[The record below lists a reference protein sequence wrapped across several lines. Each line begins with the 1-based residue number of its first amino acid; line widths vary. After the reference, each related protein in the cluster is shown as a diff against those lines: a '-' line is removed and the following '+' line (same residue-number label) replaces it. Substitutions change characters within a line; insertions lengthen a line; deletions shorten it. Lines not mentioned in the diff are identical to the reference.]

1 MKPKTVTILIVIL
14 CICMVLAALA
24 LIVWNMPK
32 KQPGDVETL
41 QTNSVFSPEP
51 SAVEPDREQAYEG
64 ELPAAAQ
71 AAPEAPQEKEPAAS
85 SAVQSTQLA
94 EQILASMTPEEKLW
108 QLFFVAP
115 EALTGEEAVLESSD
129 ALTQALAE
137 KPVGGVILF
146 ARNIETREQTVS
158 LLADIRS
165 SSRLTPFLGVDE
177 EGGTVSRVGKNSAMD
192 VKHLQDMSLYG
203 ASGDVSAL
211 YGDLYELAQSLGA
224 LGFNVDFAPVADVTT
239 GSDENPMKL
248 RSFSSDP
255 ERCASMVAVSV
266 GALQDG
272 GVAACLKHFPGYGTA
287 TADDHNGAVSLD
299 RTLEQLEQTEFVPFS
314 AGIDK
319 GAYFVM
325 VSHLSVPAVTGD
337 DTPAD
342 LSEKLVT
349 ELLRNTLHFQNVVIT
364 DAQNMGSIA
373 QNYTAAEAAVAA
385 LRAGVDMILMPQDLQ
400 AAYDGVRKAISDG
413 VLTENR
419 IDRSVLRILNVKIQ
433 LGLLTDVPQ
442 SAA

>member
-1 MKPKTVTILIVIL
+1 MKPKTIAILVIIL
-14 CICMVLAALA
+14 CVCMVLAALA
-24 LIVWNMPK
+24 LILWNMPK

-41 QTNSVFSPEP
+41 QTSSVFSSEP
-51 SAVEPDREQAYEG
+51 SAVEPDREQAYDG
-64 ELPAAAQ
+64 ELPAAAL
-71 AAPEAPQEKEPAAS
+71 APEAPRAQETPSTAA
-85 SAVQSTQLA
+85 QPTQLA
-94 EQILASMTPEEKLW
+94 EQILSSMTLDEKLW

-115 EALTGEEAVLESSD
+115 EALTGEEAVTESSD
-129 ALTQALAE
+129 ALQQALAE

-146 ARNIETREQTVS
+146 ARNLISREQTVS
-158 LLADIRS
+158 LLADVKS
-165 SSRLTPFLGVDE
+165 ASRLAPFLGVDE
-177 EGGTVSRVGKNSAMD
+177 EGGTVSRVGANSAMG
-192 VKHLQDMSLYG
+192 VTQLQDMSAYG
-203 ASGDVSAL
+203 ASGDAAAL
-211 YGDLYELAQSLGA
+211 YGDLYNLAQSLNT

-239 GSDENPMKL
+239 GSDKNPMKL

-255 ERCASMVAVSV
+255 ERCASMVSVSV

-287 TADDHNGAVSLD
+287 TADDHNGSVSLD

-349 ELLRNTLHFQNVVIT
+349 ELLRNTLHFQNIVIT

-373 QNYTAAEAAVAA
+373 QNYTSAEAAVAA
-385 LRAGVDMILMPQDLQ
+385 LRAGVDMVLMPQDLQ
-400 AAYDGVRKAISDG
+400 EAYDGVTKAIADG
-413 VLTENR
+413 VLTEDR

-433 LGLLTDVPQ
+433 LGLLSEAPQ
-442 SAA
+442 PAE

>member
-1 MKPKTVTILIVIL
+1 MKPKTIAILVIIL
-14 CICMVLAALA
+14 CVCMVLAALA
-24 LIVWNMPK
+24 LILWNMPK

-41 QTNSVFSPEP
+41 QTSSVFSSEP

-64 ELPAAAQ
+64 ELPAAAL
-71 AAPEAPQEKEPAAS
+71 APEAPRTQETPSAA
-85 SAVQSTQLA
+85 AQSTQLA
-94 EQILASMTPEEKLW
+94 EQILSSMTLDEKLW

-115 EALTGEEAVLESSD
+115 EALTGEEAVTESSD
-129 ALTQALAE
+129 ALQQALAE

-146 ARNIETREQTVS
+146 ARNLISREQTVS
-158 LLADIRS
+158 LLADVKS
-165 SSRLTPFLGVDE
+165 ASRLAPFLGVDE
-177 EGGTVSRVGKNSAMD
+177 EGGTVSRVGANSAMG
-192 VKHLQDMSLYG
+192 VTQLQDMSAYG
-203 ASGDVSAL
+203 ASGDASAL
-211 YGDLYELAQSLGA
+211 YGDLYNLAQSLNT

-239 GSDENPMKL
+239 GSDKNPMKL

-255 ERCASMVAVSV
+255 ERCASMVSVSV

-287 TADDHNGAVSLD
+287 TADDHNGSVSLD
-299 RTLEQLEQTEFVPFS
+299 RTLEQLEQTEFVPFA

-349 ELLRNTLHFQNVVIT
+349 ELLRNTLHFQNIVIT

-373 QNYTAAEAAVAA
+373 QNYTSAEAAVAA
-385 LRAGVDMILMPQDLQ
+385 LRAGVDMVLMPQDLQ
-400 AAYDGVRKAISDG
+400 EAYDGVTKAIADG
-413 VLTENR
+413 VLTEDR

-433 LGLLTDVPQ
+433 LGLLSEAPQ
-442 SAA
+442 PAE

>member
-1 MKPKTVTILIVIL
+1 MKSKTVAILVVIL
-14 CICMVLAALA
+14 CVCMVLAALA
-24 LIVWNMPK
+24 LILWNMPK

-41 QTNSVFSPEP
+41 QTSSVFSSEP

-64 ELPAAAQ
+64 ELPAAAL
-71 AAPEAPQEKEPAAS
+71 APEAPQAQETPSAA
-85 SAVQSTQLA
+85 AQSTQLA
-94 EQILASMTPEEKLW
+94 EQILSSMTLEEKLW

-115 EALTGEEAVLESSD
+115 EALTGEEAVTESSD

-146 ARNIETREQTVS
+146 ARNLISREQTMA
-158 LLADIRS
+158 LLADVQS
-165 SSRLTPFLGVDE
+165 ASRLAPFLGVDE
-177 EGGTVSRVGKNSAMD
+177 EGGTVSRVGANSAMG
-192 VKHLQDMSLYG
+192 VTRLQDMSVYG
-203 ASGDVSAL
+203 ASGDASAL
-211 YGDLYELAQSLGA
+211 YGDLYNLAQSLNT

-255 ERCASMVAVSV
+255 ERCASMVSVSV

-287 TADDHNGAVSLD
+287 TADDHNGSVSLD

-314 AGIDK
+314 AGIGK

-364 DAQNMGSIA
+364 DAHNMGSIA
-373 QNYTAAEAAVAA
+373 QNYTPAEAAVAA

-400 AAYDGVRKAISDG
+400 GAYDGVTKAIADG
-413 VLTENR
+413 VLTEDR

-433 LGLLTDVPQ
+433 LGLLSEAPQ
-442 SAA
+442 PAE

>member
-1 MKPKTVTILIVIL
+1 MKSKTVAILVVIL
-14 CICMVLAALA
+14 CVCMVLAALA
-24 LIVWNMPK
+24 LILWNMPK

-41 QTNSVFSPEP
+41 QTSSVFSSEP

-64 ELPAAAQ
+64 ELPAAAL
-71 AAPEAPQEKEPAAS
+71 APEAPQTQETPSAA
-85 SAVQSTQLA
+85 AQSTQLA
-94 EQILASMTPEEKLW
+94 EQILSSMTLEEKLW

-115 EALTGEEAVLESSD
+115 EALTGEEAVTESSD

-146 ARNIETREQTVS
+146 ARNLISREQTMA
-158 LLADIRS
+158 LLADVQS
-165 SSRLTPFLGVDE
+165 ASRLAPFLGVDE
-177 EGGTVSRVGKNSAMD
+177 EGGTVSRVGANSAMG
-192 VKHLQDMSLYG
+192 VTQLQDMSIYG
-203 ASGDVSAL
+203 ASGDASAL
-211 YGDLYELAQSLGA
+211 YGDLYDLAQSLNE

-255 ERCASMVAVSV
+255 ERCASMVSVSV

-287 TADDHNGAVSLD
+287 TADDHNGSVSLD

-314 AGIDK
+314 AGIGK

-373 QNYTAAEAAVAA
+373 QNYTSAEAAVAA
-385 LRAGVDMILMPQDLQ
+385 LRAGVDMVLMPQDLQ
-400 AAYDGVRKAISDG
+400 EAYDGVTKAIADG
-413 VLTENR
+413 VLTEDR

-433 LGLLTDVPQ
+433 LGLLSEVPQ
-442 SAA
+442 PAE

>member
-1 MKPKTVTILIVIL
+1 MKPKTIAILVIIL
-14 CICMVLAALA
+14 CVCMVLAALA
-24 LIVWNMPK
+24 LILWNMPK

-41 QTNSVFSPEP
+41 QTSSVFSSEP

-64 ELPAAAQ
+64 ELPAAAL
-71 AAPEAPQEKEPAAS
+71 APEAPRAQETPSAA
-85 SAVQSTQLA
+85 AQSTQLA
-94 EQILASMTPEEKLW
+94 EQILDTMTLEEKLW

-115 EALTGEEAVLESSD
+115 EALTGEEAVTESSD
-129 ALTQALAE
+129 ALQQALAE

-146 ARNIETREQTVS
+146 ARNLISREQTVS
-158 LLADIRS
+158 LLADVKS
-165 SSRLTPFLGVDE
+165 ASRLAPFLGVDE
-177 EGGTVSRVGKNSAMD
+177 EGGTVSRVGANSAMG
-192 VKHLQDMSLYG
+192 VTQLQDMSAYG
-203 ASGDVSAL
+203 ASGDASAL
-211 YGDLYELAQSLGA
+211 YGDLYNLAQSLNT

-255 ERCASMVAVSV
+255 ERCASMVSVSV

-287 TADDHNGAVSLD
+287 TADDHNGSVSLD

-349 ELLRNTLHFQNVVIT
+349 ELLRNTLHFQNIVIT

-373 QNYTAAEAAVAA
+373 QNYTSAEAAVAA
-385 LRAGVDMILMPQDLQ
+385 LRAGVDMVLMPQDLQ
-400 AAYDGVRKAISDG
+400 EAYDGVVKAIADG
-413 VLTENR
+413 VLTEDR

-433 LGLLTDVPQ
+433 LGLLSEVPQ
-442 SAA
+442 PAE

>member
-1 MKPKTVTILIVIL
+1 MKPKTIAILVIIL
-14 CICMVLAALA
+14 CVCMVLAALA
-24 LIVWNMPK
+24 LILWNMPK

-41 QTNSVFSPEP
+41 QTSSVFSSEP

-64 ELPAAAQ
+64 ELPAAAL
-71 AAPEAPQEKEPAAS
+71 APEAPRAQETPSAA
-85 SAVQSTQLA
+85 AQSTQLA
-94 EQILASMTPEEKLW
+94 EQILDTMTLEEKLW

-115 EALTGEEAVLESSD
+115 EALTGEETVTESSE
-129 ALTQALAE
+129 ALQQALAE

-146 ARNIETREQTVS
+146 ARNLISREQTVS
-158 LLADIRS
+158 LLADVKS
-165 SSRLTPFLGVDE
+165 ASRLAPFLGVDE
-177 EGGTVSRVGKNSAMD
+177 EGGTVSRVGANSAMG
-192 VKHLQDMSLYG
+192 VTQLQDMSAYG
-203 ASGDVSAL
+203 ASGDASAL
-211 YGDLYELAQSLGA
+211 YGDLYNLAQSLNT

-255 ERCASMVAVSV
+255 ERCASMVSVSV
-266 GALQDG
+266 GALQDS

-287 TADDHNGAVSLD
+287 TADDHNGSVSLD

-349 ELLRNTLHFQNVVIT
+349 ELLRNTLHFQNIVIT

-373 QNYTAAEAAVAA
+373 QNYTSAEAAVAA
-385 LRAGVDMILMPQDLQ
+385 LRAGVDMVLMPQDLQ
-400 AAYDGVRKAISDG
+400 EAYDGVTKAIADG
-413 VLTENR
+413 VLTEDR

-433 LGLLTDVPQ
+433 LGLLSEAPQ
-442 SAA
+442 PAE

>member
-1 MKPKTVTILIVIL
+1 MKPKTIAILVIIL
-14 CICMVLAALA
+14 CVCMVLAALA
-24 LIVWNMPK
+24 LILWNMPK

-41 QTNSVFSPEP
+41 QTSSVFSSEP

-64 ELPAAAQ
+64 ELPAAAL
-71 AAPEAPQEKEPAAS
+71 APEAPRAQETPSAA
-85 SAVQSTQLA
+85 AQSTQLA
-94 EQILASMTPEEKLW
+94 EQILSSMTLDEKLW

-115 EALTGEEAVLESSD
+115 EALTGEEAVTESSD
-129 ALTQALAE
+129 ALQQALAE

-146 ARNIETREQTVS
+146 ARNLISREQTVS
-158 LLADIRS
+158 LLADVKS
-165 SSRLTPFLGVDE
+165 ASRLAPFLGVDE
-177 EGGTVSRVGKNSAMD
+177 EGGTVSRVGANSAMG
-192 VKHLQDMSLYG
+192 VTQLQDMSAYG
-203 ASGDVSAL
+203 ASGDAAAL
-211 YGDLYELAQSLGA
+211 YGDLYNLAQSLNT

-239 GSDENPMKL
+239 GSDKNPMKL

-255 ERCASMVAVSV
+255 ERCASMVSVSV

-287 TADDHNGAVSLD
+287 TADDHNGSVSLD

-314 AGIDK
+314 AGIGK

-349 ELLRNTLHFQNVVIT
+349 ELLRNTLHFQNIVIT

-373 QNYTAAEAAVAA
+373 QNYTSAEAAVAA
-385 LRAGVDMILMPQDLQ
+385 LRAGVDMVLMPQDLQ
-400 AAYDGVRKAISDG
+400 EAYDGVTKAIADG
-413 VLTENR
+413 VLTEDR

-433 LGLLTDVPQ
+433 LGLLSEAPQ
-442 SAA
+442 PAE

>member
-1 MKPKTVTILIVIL
+1 MKPKTIAILVIIL
-14 CICMVLAALA
+14 CVCMVLAALA
-24 LIVWNMPK
+24 LILWNMPK

-41 QTNSVFSPEP
+41 QTSSVFSSEP

-64 ELPAAAQ
+64 ELPAAAL
-71 AAPEAPQEKEPAAS
+71 APEAPRAQETPSAA
-85 SAVQSTQLA
+85 AQSTQLA
-94 EQILASMTPEEKLW
+94 EQILDTMTLEEKLW

-115 EALTGEEAVLESSD
+115 EALTGEDAVAESSD
-129 ALTQALAE
+129 ALQQALAE

-146 ARNIETREQTVS
+146 ARNLISREQTVS
-158 LLADIRS
+158 LLADVKS
-165 SSRLTPFLGVDE
+165 ASRLAPFLGVDE
-177 EGGTVSRVGKNSAMD
+177 EGGTVSRVGANSAMG
-192 VKHLQDMSLYG
+192 VTQLQDMSAYG
-203 ASGDVSAL
+203 ASGDAAAL
-211 YGDLYELAQSLGA
+211 YGDLYNLAQSLNT

-239 GSDENPMKL
+239 GSDKNPMKL

-255 ERCASMVAVSV
+255 ERCASMVSVSV

-287 TADDHNGAVSLD
+287 TADDHNGSVSLD

-349 ELLRNTLHFQNVVIT
+349 ELLRNTLHFQNIVIT

-373 QNYTAAEAAVAA
+373 QNYTSAEAAVAA
-385 LRAGVDMILMPQDLQ
+385 LRAGVDMVLMPQDLQ
-400 AAYDGVRKAISDG
+400 EAYDGVAKAIADG
-413 VLTENR
+413 VLTEDR

-433 LGLLTDVPQ
+433 LGLLSEAPQ
-442 SAA
+442 PAE

>member
-1 MKPKTVTILIVIL
+1 MKSKTVAILVVIL
-14 CICMVLAALA
+14 CVCMVLAALA

-41 QTNSVFSPEP
+41 QTSSVFSSEP

-64 ELPAAAQ
+64 ELPAAAL
-71 AAPEAPQEKEPAAS
+71 APEAPQTQETPSAA
-85 SAVQSTQLA
+85 AQSTQLA
-94 EQILASMTPEEKLW
+94 EQILSSMTLEEKLW

-115 EALTGEEAVLESSD
+115 EALTGEEAVTESSD

-146 ARNIETREQTVS
+146 ARNLISREQTMA
-158 LLADIRS
+158 LLADVQS
-165 SSRLTPFLGVDE
+165 ASRLAPFLGVDE
-177 EGGTVSRVGKNSAMD
+177 EGGTVSRVGANSAMG
-192 VKHLQDMSLYG
+192 VTQLRDMSVYG
-203 ASGDVSAL
+203 ASGDASAL
-211 YGDLYELAQSLGA
+211 YGDLYDLAQSLNE

-255 ERCASMVAVSV
+255 ERCASMVSVSV

-287 TADDHNGAVSLD
+287 TADDHNGSVSLD

-314 AGIDK
+314 AGIGK

-364 DAQNMGSIA
+364 DAHNMGSIT
-373 QNYTAAEAAVAA
+373 QNYTPAEAAVAA
-385 LRAGVDMILMPQDLQ
+385 LRAGVDMVLMPQDLQ
-400 AAYDGVRKAISDG
+400 GAYDGVTKAIADG
-413 VLTENR
+413 VLTEDR

-433 LGLLTDVPQ
+433 LGLLSEVPQ
-442 SAA
+442 PAE

>member
-1 MKPKTVTILIVIL
+1 MKPKTIAILVIIL
-14 CICMVLAALA
+14 CVCMVLAALA
-24 LIVWNMPK
+24 LILWNMPK

-41 QTNSVFSPEP
+41 QTSSVFSSEP

-64 ELPAAAQ
+64 ELPAAAL
-71 AAPEAPQEKEPAAS
+71 APEAPRAQKTPSAA
-85 SAVQSTQLA
+85 AQSTQLA
-94 EQILASMTPEEKLW
+94 EQILSSMTLDEKLW

-115 EALTGEEAVLESSD
+115 EALTGEEAVTESSD
-129 ALTQALAE
+129 ALQQALAE

-146 ARNIETREQTVS
+146 ARNLISREQTVS
-158 LLADIRS
+158 LLADVKS
-165 SSRLTPFLGVDE
+165 ASRLAPFLGVDE
-177 EGGTVSRVGKNSAMD
+177 EGGTVSRVGANSAMG
-192 VKHLQDMSLYG
+192 VTQLQDMSAYG
-203 ASGDVSAL
+203 ASGDAAAL
-211 YGDLYELAQSLGA
+211 YGDLYNLAQSLNM

-239 GSDENPMKL
+239 GSDKNPMKL

-255 ERCASMVAVSV
+255 ERCASMVSVSV

-272 GVAACLKHFPGYGTA
+272 GIAACLKHFPGYGTA
-287 TADDHNGAVSLD
+287 TADDHNGSVSLD

-349 ELLRNTLHFQNVVIT
+349 ELLRNTLHFQNIVIT

-373 QNYTAAEAAVAA
+373 QNYTSAEAAVAA
-385 LRAGVDMILMPQDLQ
+385 LRAGVDMVLMPQDLQ
-400 AAYDGVRKAISDG
+400 EAYDGVTKAIADG
-413 VLTENR
+413 VLTEDR

-433 LGLLTDVPQ
+433 LGLLSEAPQ
-442 SAA
+442 PAE

>member
-1 MKPKTVTILIVIL
+1 MKSKTVAILVVIL
-14 CICMVLAALA
+14 CVCMVLAALA
-24 LIVWNMPK
+24 LILWNMPK

-41 QTNSVFSPEP
+41 QTSSVFSSEP

-64 ELPAAAQ
+64 ELPAAAL
-71 AAPEAPQEKEPAAS
+71 APEAPQTQETPSAA
-85 SAVQSTQLA
+85 AQSTQLA
-94 EQILASMTPEEKLW
+94 EQILNSMTLEEKLW

-115 EALTGEEAVLESSD
+115 EALTGEEAVTESSE
-129 ALTQALAE
+129 ALQQALAE

-146 ARNIETREQTVS
+146 ARNLISREQTMA
-158 LLADIRS
+158 LLADVQS
-165 SSRLTPFLGVDE
+165 ASRLAPFLGVDE
-177 EGGTVSRVGKNSAMD
+177 EGGTVSRVGANSAMG
-192 VKHLQDMSLYG
+192 VTQLQDMSIYG
-203 ASGDVSAL
+203 ASGDASAL
-211 YGDLYELAQSLGA
+211 YGDLYDLAQSLNE

-255 ERCASMVAVSV
+255 ERCASMVSVSV

-287 TADDHNGAVSLD
+287 TADDHNGSVSLD

-314 AGIDK
+314 AGIGK

-364 DAQNMGSIA
+364 DAHNMGSIA
-373 QNYTAAEAAVAA
+373 QNYTPAEAAVAA
-385 LRAGVDMILMPQDLQ
+385 LRAGVDMVLMPQNLQ
-400 AAYDGVRKAISDG
+400 GAYDGVTKAIADG
-413 VLTENR
+413 VLTEDR

-433 LGLLTDVPQ
+433 LGLLSEAPQ
-442 SAA
+442 PAE

>member
-1 MKPKTVTILIVIL
+1 MKSKTVAILVVIL
-14 CICMVLAALA
+14 CVCMVLAALA
-24 LIVWNMPK
+24 LILWNMPK

-41 QTNSVFSPEP
+41 QTSSVFSSEP

-64 ELPAAAQ
+64 ELPAAAL
-71 AAPEAPQEKEPAAS
+71 APEAPQTQETPSAA
-85 SAVQSTQLA
+85 AQSTQLA
-94 EQILASMTPEEKLW
+94 EQILSSMTLEEKLW

-115 EALTGEEAVLESSD
+115 EALTGEEAVTESSD

-146 ARNIETREQTVS
+146 ARNLISREQTVS
-158 LLADIRS
+158 LLADVKS
-165 SSRLTPFLGVDE
+165 ASRLAPFLGVDE
-177 EGGTVSRVGKNSAMD
+177 EGGTVSRVGANSAMG
-192 VKHLQDMSLYG
+192 VTQLRDMSVYG
-203 ASGDVSAL
+203 ASGDASAL
-211 YGDLYELAQSLGA
+211 YGDLYNLAQSLNE

-255 ERCASMVAVSV
+255 ERCASMVSVSV

-287 TADDHNGAVSLD
+287 TADDHNGSVSLD

-314 AGIDK
+314 AGIGK

-364 DAQNMGSIA
+364 DAHNMGSIA
-373 QNYTAAEAAVAA
+373 QNYTSAEAAVAA
-385 LRAGVDMILMPQDLQ
+385 LRAGVDMVLMPQDLQ
-400 AAYDGVRKAISDG
+400 GAYDGVTKAIADG
-413 VLTENR
+413 VLTEDR

-433 LGLLTDVPQ
+433 LGLLSEVPQ
-442 SAA
+442 LAE

>member
-1 MKPKTVTILIVIL
+1 MKSKTVAILVVIL
-14 CICMVLAALA
+14 CVCMVLAALA
-24 LIVWNMPK
+24 LILWNMPK

-41 QTNSVFSPEP
+41 QTSSVFSSEP

-64 ELPAAAQ
+64 ELPAAAL
-71 AAPEAPQEKEPAAS
+71 APEAPQTQETPSAA
-85 SAVQSTQLA
+85 AQSTQLA
-94 EQILASMTPEEKLW
+94 EQILNSMTLEEKLW

-115 EALTGEEAVLESSD
+115 EALTGEEAVTESSE
-129 ALTQALAE
+129 ALQQALAE

-146 ARNIETREQTVS
+146 ARNLISREQTVS
-158 LLADIRS
+158 LLADVKS
-165 SSRLTPFLGVDE
+165 ASRLAPFLGVDE
-177 EGGTVSRVGKNSAMD
+177 EGGTVSRVGANSAMG
-192 VKHLQDMSLYG
+192 VTQLRDMSVYG
-203 ASGDVSAL
+203 ASGDASAL
-211 YGDLYELAQSLGA
+211 YGDLYDLAQSLNE

-255 ERCASMVAVSV
+255 ERCASMVSVSV

-287 TADDHNGAVSLD
+287 TADDHNGSVSLD

-314 AGIDK
+314 AGIGK

-349 ELLRNTLHFQNVVIT
+349 ELLRNTLHFQNIVIT

-373 QNYTAAEAAVAA
+373 QNYTSAEAAVAA
-385 LRAGVDMILMPQDLQ
+385 LRAGVDMVLMPQDLQ
-400 AAYDGVRKAISDG
+400 EAYDGVTKAIADG
-413 VLTENR
+413 VLTEDR

-433 LGLLTDVPQ
+433 LGLLSEVPQ
-442 SAA
+442 PAE

>member
-1 MKPKTVTILIVIL
+1 MKPKTIAILVIIL
-14 CICMVLAALA
+14 CVCMVLAALA
-24 LIVWNMPK
+24 LILWNMPK

-41 QTNSVFSPEP
+41 QTSSVFSSEP

-64 ELPAAAQ
+64 ELPAAAL
-71 AAPEAPQEKEPAAS
+71 APEAPRTQETPSAA
-85 SAVQSTQLA
+85 AQSTQLA
-94 EQILASMTPEEKLW
+94 EQILSSMTLDEKLW

-115 EALTGEEAVLESSD
+115 EALTGEEAVTESSD
-129 ALTQALAE
+129 ALQQALAE

-146 ARNIETREQTVS
+146 ARNLISREQTVS
-158 LLADIRS
+158 LLADVKS
-165 SSRLTPFLGVDE
+165 ASRLAPFLGVDE
-177 EGGTVSRVGKNSAMD
+177 EGGTVSRVGANSAMG
-192 VKHLQDMSLYG
+192 VTQLQDMSAYG
-203 ASGDVSAL
+203 ASGDAAAL
-211 YGDLYELAQSLGA
+211 YGDLYNLAQSLNM

-239 GSDENPMKL
+239 GSDKNPMKL

-255 ERCASMVAVSV
+255 ERCASMVSVSV

-272 GVAACLKHFPGYGTA
+272 GIAACLKHFPGYGTA
-287 TADDHNGAVSLD
+287 TADDHNGSVSLD

-349 ELLRNTLHFQNVVIT
+349 ELLRNTLHFQNIVIT

-373 QNYTAAEAAVAA
+373 QNYTSAEAAVAA
-385 LRAGVDMILMPQDLQ
+385 LRAGVDMVLMPQDLQ
-400 AAYDGVRKAISDG
+400 EAYDGVTKAIADG
-413 VLTENR
+413 VLTEDR

-433 LGLLTDVPQ
+433 LGLLSEAPQ
-442 SAA
+442 PAE

>member
-1 MKPKTVTILIVIL
+1 MKSKTVAILVVIL
-14 CICMVLAALA
+14 CVCMVLAALA

-41 QTNSVFSPEP
+41 QTSSVFSSEP

-64 ELPAAAQ
+64 ELPAAAL
-71 AAPEAPQEKEPAAS
+71 APEAPQEQETPS
-85 SAVQSTQLA
+85 NAVQSTQLA
-94 EQILASMTPEEKLW
+94 EQILSSMTLEEKLW

-115 EALTGEEAVLESSD
+115 EALTGEEAVTESSE
-129 ALTQALAE
+129 ALQQALAE

-146 ARNIETREQTVS
+146 ARNLISREQTMA
-158 LLADIRS
+158 LLADVQS
-165 SSRLTPFLGVDE
+165 ASRLAPFLGVDE
-177 EGGTVSRVGKNSAMD
+177 EGGTVSRVGANSAMG
-192 VKHLQDMSLYG
+192 VTQLRDMSVYG
-203 ASGDVSAL
+203 ASGDASAL
-211 YGDLYELAQSLGA
+211 YGDLYDLAQSLNT

-255 ERCASMVAVSV
+255 ERCASMVSVSV

-287 TADDHNGAVSLD
+287 TADDHNGSVSLD

-314 AGIDK
+314 AGIGK

-364 DAQNMGSIA
+364 DAHNMGSIA
-373 QNYTAAEAAVAA
+373 QNYTPAEAAVAA

-400 AAYDGVRKAISDG
+400 GAYDGVTKAIADG
-413 VLTENR
+413 VLTEDR

-433 LGLLTDVPQ
+433 LGLLSEAPQ
-442 SAA
+442 PAE

>member
-1 MKPKTVTILIVIL
+1 MKPKTIAILVIIL
-14 CICMVLAALA
+14 CVCMVLAALA

-41 QTNSVFSPEP
+41 QTSSVFSSEP

-64 ELPAAAQ
+64 ELPAAAL
-71 AAPEAPQEKEPAAS
+71 APEAPRAQETPSAA
-85 SAVQSTQLA
+85 AQSMQLA
-94 EQILASMTPEEKLW
+94 EQILSSMTLDEKLW

-115 EALTGEEAVLESSD
+115 EALTGEEAVTESSD
-129 ALTQALAE
+129 ALQQALAE

-146 ARNIETREQTVS
+146 ARNLISREQTVS
-158 LLADIRS
+158 LLADVKS
-165 SSRLTPFLGVDE
+165 ASRLAPFLGVDE
-177 EGGTVSRVGKNSAMD
+177 EGGTVSRVGANSAMG
-192 VKHLQDMSLYG
+192 VTQLQDMSVYG
-203 ASGDVSAL
+203 ASGDASAL
-211 YGDLYELAQSLGA
+211 YGDLYNLAQSLNT

-239 GSDENPMKL
+239 GSDKNPMKL

-255 ERCASMVAVSV
+255 ERCASMVSVSV

-287 TADDHNGAVSLD
+287 TADDHNGSVSLD

-349 ELLRNTLHFQNVVIT
+349 ELLRNTLHFQNIVIT

-373 QNYTAAEAAVAA
+373 QNYTSAEAAVAA
-385 LRAGVDMILMPQDLQ
+385 LRAGVDMVLMPQDLQ
-400 AAYDGVRKAISDG
+400 EAYDGVTKAIADG
-413 VLTENR
+413 VLTEDR

-433 LGLLTDVPQ
+433 LGLLSEVPQ
-442 SAA
+442 PAE

>member
-1 MKPKTVTILIVIL
+1 MKPKTIAILVIIL
-14 CICMVLAALA
+14 CVCMVLAALA
-24 LIVWNMPK
+24 LILWNMPK

-41 QTNSVFSPEP
+41 QTSSVFSSEP

-64 ELPAAAQ
+64 ELPAAAL
-71 AAPEAPQEKEPAAS
+71 APEAPRAQETPSAA
-85 SAVQSTQLA
+85 AQSTQLA
-94 EQILASMTPEEKLW
+94 EQILDTMTLEEKLW

-115 EALTGEEAVLESSD
+115 EALTGEEAVTESSE
-129 ALTQALAE
+129 ALQQALAE

-146 ARNIETREQTVS
+146 ARNLISREQTVS
-158 LLADIRS
+158 LLADVKS
-165 SSRLTPFLGVDE
+165 ASRLAPFLGVDE
-177 EGGTVSRVGKNSAMD
+177 EGGTVSRVGANSAMG
-192 VKHLQDMSLYG
+192 VTQLQDMSVYG
-203 ASGDVSAL
+203 ANGDASTL
-211 YGDLYELAQSLGA
+211 YGDLYNLAQSLNT

-239 GSDENPMKL
+239 GSDKNPMKL

-255 ERCASMVAVSV
+255 ERCASMVSVSV

-349 ELLRNTLHFQNVVIT
+349 ELLRNTLHFQNIVIT

-373 QNYTAAEAAVAA
+373 QNYTSAEAAVAA
-385 LRAGVDMILMPQDLQ
+385 LRAGVDMVLMPQDLQ
-400 AAYDGVRKAISDG
+400 EAYDGVTKAIADG
-413 VLTENR
+413 VLTEDR

-433 LGLLTDVPQ
+433 LGLLSEVPQ
-442 SAA
+442 PAE

>member
-1 MKPKTVTILIVIL
+1 MKPKTIAILVIIL
-14 CICMVLAALA
+14 CVCMVLAALA
-24 LIVWNMPK
+24 LILWNMPK

-41 QTNSVFSPEP
+41 QTSSVFSSEP

-64 ELPAAAQ
+64 ELPAAAL
-71 AAPEAPQEKEPAAS
+71 APEAPRAQETPSAA
-85 SAVQSTQLA
+85 AQSTQLA
-94 EQILASMTPEEKLW
+94 EQILDTMTLDEKLW

-115 EALTGEEAVLESSD
+115 EALTGEEAVTESSD
-129 ALTQALAE
+129 ALQQALAE

-146 ARNIETREQTVS
+146 ARNLISREQTVS
-158 LLADIRS
+158 LLADVKS
-165 SSRLTPFLGVDE
+165 ASRLAPFLGVDE
-177 EGGTVSRVGKNSAMD
+177 EGGTVSRVGANSAMG
-192 VKHLQDMSLYG
+192 VTQLQDMSAYG
-203 ASGDVSAL
+203 ASGDASAL
-211 YGDLYELAQSLGA
+211 YGDLYNLAQSLNT

-239 GSDENPMKL
+239 GSDKNPMKL

-255 ERCASMVAVSV
+255 ERCASMVSVSV

-287 TADDHNGAVSLD
+287 TADDHNGSVSLD
-299 RTLEQLEQTEFVPFS
+299 RTLEQLQQTEFVPFS

-349 ELLRNTLHFQNVVIT
+349 ELLRNTLHFQNIVIT

-373 QNYTAAEAAVAA
+373 QNYTSAEAAVAA
-385 LRAGVDMILMPQDLQ
+385 LRAGGDMVLMPQDLQ
-400 AAYDGVRKAISDG
+400 EAYDGVTKAIADG
-413 VLTENR
+413 VLTEDR

-433 LGLLTDVPQ
+433 LGLLSEAPQ
-442 SAA
+442 PAE

>member
-1 MKPKTVTILIVIL
+1 MKPKTIAILVIIL
-14 CICMVLAALA
+14 CVCMVLAALA
-24 LIVWNMPK
+24 LILWNMPK

-41 QTNSVFSPEP
+41 QTSSVFSSEP

-64 ELPAAAQ
+64 ELPAAAL
-71 AAPEAPQEKEPAAS
+71 APEAPRAQETPSTAA
-85 SAVQSTQLA
+85 QPTQLA
-94 EQILASMTPEEKLW
+94 EQILSSMTLDEKLW

-115 EALTGEEAVLESSD
+115 EALTGEEAVTESSD
-129 ALTQALAE
+129 ALQQALAE

-146 ARNIETREQTVS
+146 ARNLISREQTVS
-158 LLADIRS
+158 LLADVKS
-165 SSRLTPFLGVDE
+165 ASRLAPFLGVDE
-177 EGGTVSRVGKNSAMD
+177 EGGTVSRVGANSAMG
-192 VKHLQDMSLYG
+192 VTQLQDMSAYG
-203 ASGDVSAL
+203 ASGDAAAL
-211 YGDLYELAQSLGA
+211 YGDLYNLAQSLNT

-239 GSDENPMKL
+239 GSDKNPMKL

-255 ERCASMVAVSV
+255 ERCASMVSVSV

-287 TADDHNGAVSLD
+287 TADDHNGSVSLD

-349 ELLRNTLHFQNVVIT
+349 ELLRNTLHFQNIVIT

-373 QNYTAAEAAVAA
+373 QNYTSAEAAVAA
-385 LRAGVDMILMPQDLQ
+385 LRAGVDMVLMPQDLQ
-400 AAYDGVRKAISDG
+400 EAYDGVTKAIADG
-413 VLTENR
+413 VLTEDR

-433 LGLLTDVPQ
+433 LGLLSEAPQ
-442 SAA
+442 PAE

>member
-1 MKPKTVTILIVIL
+1 MKPKTIAILVIIL
-14 CICMVLAALA
+14 CVCMVLAALA
-24 LIVWNMPK
+24 LILWNMPK

-41 QTNSVFSPEP
+41 QTSSVFSSEP

-64 ELPAAAQ
+64 ELPAAAL
-71 AAPEAPQEKEPAAS
+71 APEAPRAQETPSAA
-85 SAVQSTQLA
+85 AQSTQLA
-94 EQILASMTPEEKLW
+94 EQILSSMTLDEKLW

-115 EALTGEEAVLESSD
+115 EALTGEEAVTESSE
-129 ALTQALAE
+129 ALQQALAE

-146 ARNIETREQTVS
+146 ARNLISREQTAS
-158 LLADIRS
+158 LLADVKS
-165 SSRLTPFLGVDE
+165 ASRLAPFLGVDE
-177 EGGTVSRVGKNSAMD
+177 EGGTVSRVGANSAMG
-192 VKHLQDMSLYG
+192 VTQLQDMSAYG
-203 ASGDVSAL
+203 ASGDAAAL
-211 YGDLYELAQSLGA
+211 YGDLYNLAQSLNT

-239 GSDENPMKL
+239 GSDKNPMKL

-255 ERCASMVAVSV
+255 ERCASMVSVSV

-287 TADDHNGAVSLD
+287 TADDHNGSVSLD

-349 ELLRNTLHFQNVVIT
+349 ELLRNTLHFQNIVIT

-373 QNYTAAEAAVAA
+373 QNYTSAEAAVAA
-385 LRAGVDMILMPQDLQ
+385 LRAGVDMVLMPQDLQ
-400 AAYDGVRKAISDG
+400 EAYDGVTKAIADG
-413 VLTENR
+413 VLTEDR

-433 LGLLTDVPQ
+433 LGLLSEVPQ
-442 SAA
+442 PAE

>member
-1 MKPKTVTILIVIL
+1 MKPKTIAILVIIL
-14 CICMVLAALA
+14 CVCMVLAALA
-24 LIVWNMPK
+24 LILWNMPK

-41 QTNSVFSPEP
+41 QTSSVFSSEP

-64 ELPAAAQ
+64 ELPAAAL
-71 AAPEAPQEKEPAAS
+71 APEAPRAQETPSAA
-85 SAVQSTQLA
+85 AQSTQLA
-94 EQILASMTPEEKLW
+94 EQILDTMTLEEKLW

-115 EALTGEEAVLESSD
+115 EALTGEEAVTESSD
-129 ALTQALAE
+129 ALQQALAE

-146 ARNIETREQTVS
+146 ARNLISREQTVS
-158 LLADIRS
+158 LLADVKS
-165 SSRLTPFLGVDE
+165 ASRLAPFLGVDE
-177 EGGTVSRVGKNSAMD
+177 EGGTVSRVGANSAMG
-192 VKHLQDMSLYG
+192 VTHLQDMSAYG
-203 ASGDVSAL
+203 ASGDAAAL
-211 YGDLYELAQSLGA
+211 YGDLYNLAQSLNT

-239 GSDENPMKL
+239 GSDKNPMKL

-255 ERCASMVAVSV
+255 ERCASMVSVSV

-287 TADDHNGAVSLD
+287 TADDHNGSVSLD

-349 ELLRNTLHFQNVVIT
+349 ELLRNTLHFQNIVIT

-373 QNYTAAEAAVAA
+373 QNYTSAEAAVAA
-385 LRAGVDMILMPQDLQ
+385 LRAGVDMVLMPQDLQ
-400 AAYDGVRKAISDG
+400 EAYDGVAKAIADG
-413 VLTENR
+413 VLTEDR

-433 LGLLTDVPQ
+433 LGLLSEVPQ
-442 SAA
+442 PAE

>member
-1 MKPKTVTILIVIL
+1 MKPKTIAILVIIL
-14 CICMVLAALA
+14 CVCMVLAALA
-24 LIVWNMPK
+24 LILWNMPK

-41 QTNSVFSPEP
+41 KTSSVFSSEP

-64 ELPAAAQ
+64 ELPAAAL
-71 AAPEAPQEKEPAAS
+71 APEAPRAQETPSAA
-85 SAVQSTQLA
+85 AQSTQLA
-94 EQILASMTPEEKLW
+94 EQILDTMTLEEKLW

-115 EALTGEEAVLESSD
+115 EALTGEEAVTESSD
-129 ALTQALAE
+129 ALQQALAE

-146 ARNIETREQTVS
+146 ARNLISREQTVS
-158 LLADIRS
+158 LLADVKS
-165 SSRLTPFLGVDE
+165 ASRLAPFLGVDE
-177 EGGTVSRVGKNSAMD
+177 EGGTVSRVGANSAMG
-192 VKHLQDMSLYG
+192 VTQLQDMSAYG
-203 ASGDVSAL
+203 ASGDAAAL
-211 YGDLYELAQSLGA
+211 YGDLYNLAQSLNM

-239 GSDENPMKL
+239 GSDKNPMKL

-255 ERCASMVAVSV
+255 ERCASMVSVSV

-287 TADDHNGAVSLD
+287 TADDHNGSVSLD

-349 ELLRNTLHFQNVVIT
+349 ELLRNTLHFQNIVIT

-373 QNYTAAEAAVAA
+373 QNYTSAEAAAAA
-385 LRAGVDMILMPQDLQ
+385 LRAGVDMVLMPQDLQ
-400 AAYDGVRKAISDG
+400 EAYDSVTKAIADG
-413 VLTENR
+413 VLTEDR

-433 LGLLTDVPQ
+433 LGLLSEVPQ
-442 SAA
+442 PAE

>member
-1 MKPKTVTILIVIL
+1 MKPKTIAILVIIL
-14 CICMVLAALA
+14 CVCMVLAALA
-24 LIVWNMPK
+24 LILWNMPK

-41 QTNSVFSPEP
+41 QTSSVFSSEP

-64 ELPAAAQ
+64 ELPAAAL
-71 AAPEAPQEKEPAAS
+71 APEAPQTQETPSTAA
-85 SAVQSTQLA
+85 QSTQLA
-94 EQILASMTPEEKLW
+94 EQILSSMTLDEKLW

-115 EALTGEEAVLESSD
+115 EALTGEEAVTESSD
-129 ALTQALAE
+129 ALQQALAE

-146 ARNIETREQTVS
+146 ARNLISREQTVS
-158 LLADIRS
+158 LLADVKS
-165 SSRLTPFLGVDE
+165 ASRLAPFLGVDE
-177 EGGTVSRVGKNSAMD
+177 EGGTVSRVGANSAMG
-192 VKHLQDMSLYG
+192 VTQLQDMSAYG
-203 ASGDVSAL
+203 ASGDASAL
-211 YGDLYELAQSLGA
+211 YGDLYNLAQSLNT

-239 GSDENPMKL
+239 GSDKNPMKL

-255 ERCASMVAVSV
+255 ERCASMVSVSV

-287 TADDHNGAVSLD
+287 TADDHNGSVSLD

-349 ELLRNTLHFQNVVIT
+349 ELLRNTLHFQNIVIT

-373 QNYTAAEAAVAA
+373 QNYTSAEAAVAA
-385 LRAGVDMILMPQDLQ
+385 LRAGVDMVLMPQDLQ
-400 AAYDGVRKAISDG
+400 EAYDGVTKAIADG
-413 VLTENR
+413 VLTEDR

-433 LGLLTDVPQ
+433 LGLLSEAPQ
-442 SAA
+442 PAE

>member
-1 MKPKTVTILIVIL
+1 MKPKTIAILVIIL
-14 CICMVLAALA
+14 CVCMVLAALA
-24 LIVWNMPK
+24 LILWNMPK

-41 QTNSVFSPEP
+41 QTSSVFSSEP

-64 ELPAAAQ
+64 ELPAAAL
-71 AAPEAPQEKEPAAS
+71 APEAPRTQETPSAA
-85 SAVQSTQLA
+85 AQSTQLA
-94 EQILASMTPEEKLW
+94 EQILSSMTLDEKLW

-115 EALTGEEAVLESSD
+115 EALTGEEAVTESSD
-129 ALTQALAE
+129 ALQQALAE

-146 ARNIETREQTVS
+146 ARNLISREQTVS
-158 LLADIRS
+158 LLADVKS
-165 SSRLTPFLGVDE
+165 ASRLAPFLGVDE
-177 EGGTVSRVGKNSAMD
+177 EGGTVSRVGANSAMG
-192 VKHLQDMSLYG
+192 VTQLQDMSAYG
-203 ASGDVSAL
+203 ASGDAAAL
-211 YGDLYELAQSLGA
+211 YGDLYNLAQSLNM

-239 GSDENPMKL
+239 GSDKNPMKL

-255 ERCASMVAVSV
+255 ERCASMVSVSV
-266 GALQDG
+266 GALQDS

-287 TADDHNGAVSLD
+287 TADDHNGSVSLD

-349 ELLRNTLHFQNVVIT
+349 ELLRNTLHFQNIVIT

-373 QNYTAAEAAVAA
+373 QNYTSAEAAVAA
-385 LRAGVDMILMPQDLQ
+385 LRAGVDMVLMPQDLQ
-400 AAYDGVRKAISDG
+400 EAYDGVSKAIADG
-413 VLTENR
+413 VLTEDR

-433 LGLLTDVPQ
+433 LGLLSEAPQ
-442 SAA
+442 PAE

>member
-1 MKPKTVTILIVIL
+1 MKPKTIAILVIIL
-14 CICMVLAALA
+14 CVCMVLAALA
-24 LIVWNMPK
+24 LILWNMPK

-41 QTNSVFSPEP
+41 QTSSVFSSEP

-64 ELPAAAQ
+64 ELPAAAL
-71 AAPEAPQEKEPAAS
+71 APEAPRAQETPSAA
-85 SAVQSTQLA
+85 AQSTQLA
-94 EQILASMTPEEKLW
+94 EQILGTMTLEEKLW

-115 EALTGEEAVLESSD
+115 EALTGEEAVTESSD
-129 ALTQALAE
+129 ALQQALAE

-146 ARNIETREQTVS
+146 ARNLISREQTVS
-158 LLADIRS
+158 LLADVKS
-165 SSRLTPFLGVDE
+165 ASRLAPFLGVDE
-177 EGGTVSRVGKNSAMD
+177 EGGTVSRVGANSAMG
-192 VKHLQDMSLYG
+192 VTQLQDMSAYG
-203 ASGDVSAL
+203 ASGDAAAL
-211 YGDLYELAQSLGA
+211 YGDLYNLAQSLNT

-239 GSDENPMKL
+239 GSDKNPMKL

-255 ERCASMVAVSV
+255 ERCASMVSVSV

-287 TADDHNGAVSLD
+287 TADDHNGSVSLD
-299 RTLEQLEQTEFVPFS
+299 RTLEQLEQTEFVPFA

-349 ELLRNTLHFQNVVIT
+349 ELLRNTLHFQNIVIT

-373 QNYTAAEAAVAA
+373 QNYTSAEAAVAA
-385 LRAGVDMILMPQDLQ
+385 RRAGVDMVLMPQDLQ
-400 AAYDGVRKAISDG
+400 EAYDGVTKAIADG
-413 VLTENR
+413 VLTEDR

-433 LGLLTDVPQ
+433 LGLLSEVPQ
-442 SAA
+442 PAE

>member
-1 MKPKTVTILIVIL
+1 MKSKTVAILVVIL
-14 CICMVLAALA
+14 CVCMVLAALA
-24 LIVWNMPK
+24 LILWNMPK

-41 QTNSVFSPEP
+41 QTSSVFSSEP

-64 ELPAAAQ
+64 ELPAAAL
-71 AAPEAPQEKEPAAS
+71 APEAPQAQETPSAA
-85 SAVQSTQLA
+85 AQSTQLA
-94 EQILASMTPEEKLW
+94 EQILSSMTLEEKLW

-115 EALTGEEAVLESSD
+115 EALTGEEAVTESSE
-129 ALTQALAE
+129 ALQQALAE

-146 ARNIETREQTVS
+146 ARNLISREQTMA
-158 LLADIRS
+158 LLADVQS
-165 SSRLTPFLGVDE
+165 ASRLAPFLGVDE
-177 EGGTVSRVGKNSAMD
+177 EGGTVSRVGANSAMG
-192 VKHLQDMSLYG
+192 VTQLQDMSIYG
-203 ASGDVSAL
+203 ASGDASAL
-211 YGDLYELAQSLGA
+211 YGDLYNLAQSLNT

-255 ERCASMVAVSV
+255 ERCASMVSVSV

-287 TADDHNGAVSLD
+287 TADDHNGSVSLD

-314 AGIDK
+314 AGIGK

-349 ELLRNTLHFQNVVIT
+349 ELLRNTLHFQNIVIT
-364 DAQNMGSIA
+364 DAHNMGSIT
-373 QNYTAAEAAVAA
+373 QNYTPAEAAVAA

-400 AAYDGVRKAISDG
+400 GAYDGVTKAIADG
-413 VLTENR
+413 VLTEDR

-433 LGLLTDVPQ
+433 LGLLSEVPQ
-442 SAA
+442 PAE

>member
-1 MKPKTVTILIVIL
+1 MKPKTIAILVIIL
-14 CICMVLAALA
+14 CVCMVLAALA
-24 LIVWNMPK
+24 LILWNMPK

-41 QTNSVFSPEP
+41 QTSSVFSSEP

-64 ELPAAAQ
+64 ELPAAALT
-71 AAPEAPQEKEPAAS
+71 PEAPRAQETPSAA
-85 SAVQSTQLA
+85 AQSTQLA
-94 EQILASMTPEEKLW
+94 EQILSSMTLDEKLW

-115 EALTGEEAVLESSD
+115 EALTGEEAVTESSD
-129 ALTQALAE
+129 ALQQALAE

-146 ARNIETREQTVS
+146 ARNLISREQTVS
-158 LLADIRS
+158 LLADVKS
-165 SSRLTPFLGVDE
+165 ASRLAPFLGVDE
-177 EGGTVSRVGKNSAMD
+177 EGGTVSRVGANSAMG
-192 VKHLQDMSLYG
+192 VTQLQDMSVYG
-203 ASGDVSAL
+203 ASGDASAL
-211 YGDLYELAQSLGA
+211 YGDLYNLAQSLNT

-255 ERCASMVAVSV
+255 ERCASMVSVSV

-287 TADDHNGAVSLD
+287 TADDHNGSVSLD

-325 VSHLSVPAVTGD
+325 VSHLSVPAITGD

-349 ELLRNTLHFQNVVIT
+349 ELLRNTLHFQNIVIT

-373 QNYTAAEAAVAA
+373 QNYTSAEAAVAA
-385 LRAGVDMILMPQDLQ
+385 LRAGVDMVLMPQDLQ
-400 AAYDGVRKAISDG
+400 EAYDGVTKAIADG
-413 VLTENR
+413 VLTEDR

-433 LGLLTDVPQ
+433 LGLLSEAPQ
-442 SAA
+442 PAE

>member
-1 MKPKTVTILIVIL
+1 MKPKTIAILVIIL
-14 CICMVLAALA
+14 CVCMVLAALA
-24 LIVWNMPK
+24 LILWNMPK
-32 KQPGDVETL
+32 KQPGDVGTL
-41 QTNSVFSPEP
+41 QTSSVFSSEP

-64 ELPAAAQ
+64 ELPAAAL
-71 AAPEAPQEKEPAAS
+71 APEAPQEQEAPS
-85 SAVQSTQLA
+85 NAVQSTQLA
-94 EQILASMTPEEKLW
+94 EQILSSMTLEEKLW

-115 EALTGEEAVLESSD
+115 EALTGEEAVTESSE
-129 ALTQALAE
+129 ALQQALAE

-146 ARNIETREQTVS
+146 ARNLISREQTMA
-158 LLADIRS
+158 LLADVKS
-165 SSRLTPFLGVDE
+165 ASRLAPFLGVDE
-177 EGGTVSRVGKNSAMD
+177 EGGTVSRVGANSAMG
-192 VKHLQDMSLYG
+192 VTQLRDMSVYG
-203 ASGDVSAL
+203 ASGDASAL
-211 YGDLYELAQSLGA
+211 YGDLYNLAQSLNE

-255 ERCASMVAVSV
+255 ERCASMVSVSV

-287 TADDHNGAVSLD
+287 TADDHDGSVSLD

-314 AGIDK
+314 AGIGK

-364 DAQNMGSIA
+364 DAHNMGSIA
-373 QNYTAAEAAVAA
+373 QNYTPAEAAVAA

-400 AAYDGVRKAISDG
+400 GAYDGVTKAIADG
-413 VLTENR
+413 VLTEDR

-433 LGLLTDVPQ
+433 LGLLSEAPQ
-442 SAA
+442 PAE

>member
-1 MKPKTVTILIVIL
+1 MKPKTIAILVIIL
-14 CICMVLAALA
+14 CVCMVLAALA
-24 LIVWNMPK
+24 LILWNMPK

-41 QTNSVFSPEP
+41 QTSSVFSSEP

-64 ELPAAAQ
+64 ELPAAAL
-71 AAPEAPQEKEPAAS
+71 APEAPRAQETPSAA
-85 SAVQSTQLA
+85 AQSTQLA
-94 EQILASMTPEEKLW
+94 EQILSSMTLDEKLW

-115 EALTGEEAVLESSD
+115 EALTGEEAVTESSD
-129 ALTQALAE
+129 ALQQALAE

-146 ARNIETREQTVS
+146 ARNLISREQTVS
-158 LLADIRS
+158 LLADVKS
-165 SSRLTPFLGVDE
+165 ASRLVPFLGVDE
-177 EGGTVSRVGKNSAMD
+177 EGGTVSRVGANSAMG
-192 VKHLQDMSLYG
+192 VTQLQDMSIYG
-203 ASGDVSAL
+203 ASGDAAAL
-211 YGDLYELAQSLGA
+211 YGDLYNLAQSLNT

-255 ERCASMVAVSV
+255 ERCASMVSVSV

-287 TADDHNGAVSLD
+287 TADDHNGSVSLD

-349 ELLRNTLHFQNVVIT
+349 ELLRNTLHFQNIVIT

-373 QNYTAAEAAVAA
+373 QNYTSAEAAVAA
-385 LRAGVDMILMPQDLQ
+385 LRAGVDMVLMPQDLQ
-400 AAYDGVRKAISDG
+400 EAYDGVTKAIADG
-413 VLTENR
+413 VLTEDR

-433 LGLLTDVPQ
+433 LGLLSEAPQ
-442 SAA
+442 PAE

>member
-1 MKPKTVTILIVIL
+1 MKPKTIAILVIIL
-14 CICMVLAALA
+14 CVCMVLAALA
-24 LIVWNMPK
+24 LILWNMPK

-41 QTNSVFSPEP
+41 QTSSVFSSEP

-64 ELPAAAQ
+64 ELPAAAL
-71 AAPEAPQEKEPAAS
+71 APEAPRAQETPNAA
-85 SAVQSTQLA
+85 AQSTQLA
-94 EQILASMTPEEKLW
+94 EQILSSMTLDEKLW

-115 EALTGEEAVLESSD
+115 EALTGEEAVTESSD
-129 ALTQALAE
+129 VLQQALAE

-146 ARNIETREQTVS
+146 ARNLISREQTVS
-158 LLADIRS
+158 LLADVKS
-165 SSRLTPFLGVDE
+165 ASRLAPFLGVDE
-177 EGGTVSRVGKNSAMD
+177 EGGTVSRVGANSAMG
-192 VKHLQDMSLYG
+192 VTQLQDMSAYG
-203 ASGDVSAL
+203 ASGDASAL
-211 YGDLYELAQSLGA
+211 YGDLYNLAQSMNT

-239 GSDENPMKL
+239 GSDKNPMKL

-255 ERCASMVAVSV
+255 ERCASMVSVSV

-272 GVAACLKHFPGYGTA
+272 DVAACLKHFPGYGTA
-287 TADDHNGAVSLD
+287 TADDHNGSVSLD

-349 ELLRNTLHFQNVVIT
+349 KLLRNTLHFQNIVIT

-373 QNYTAAEAAVAA
+373 QNYTSAEAAVAA
-385 LRAGVDMILMPQDLQ
+385 LRAGVDMVLMPQDLQ
-400 AAYDGVRKAISDG
+400 EAYDGVTKAIADG
-413 VLTENR
+413 VLTEDR

-433 LGLLTDVPQ
+433 LGLLSEVPQ
-442 SAA
+442 PAE

>member
-1 MKPKTVTILIVIL
+1 MKPKTIAILVIIL
-14 CICMVLAALA
+14 CVCMVLAALA
-24 LIVWNMPK
+24 LILWNMPK

-41 QTNSVFSPEP
+41 QTSSVFSSEP

-64 ELPAAAQ
+64 ELPAAAL
-71 AAPEAPQEKEPAAS
+71 APEAPRAQETPSTAA
-85 SAVQSTQLA
+85 QSTQLA
-94 EQILASMTPEEKLW
+94 EQILDTMTLEEKLW

-115 EALTGEEAVLESSD
+115 EALTGEEAVTESSD
-129 ALTQALAE
+129 ALQQALAE

-146 ARNIETREQTVS
+146 ARNLISREQTVS
-158 LLADIRS
+158 LLADVKS
-165 SSRLTPFLGVDE
+165 ASRLAPFLGVDE
-177 EGGTVSRVGKNSAMD
+177 EGSTVSRVGANSAMG
-192 VKHLQDMSLYG
+192 VTQLQDMSVYG
-203 ASGDVSAL
+203 ASGDASAL
-211 YGDLYELAQSLGA
+211 YGDLYNLAQSLNT

-239 GSDENPMKL
+239 GSDKNPMKL

-255 ERCASMVAVSV
+255 ERCASMVSVSV
-266 GALQDG
+266 GALQNG

-287 TADDHNGAVSLD
+287 TADDHNGSVSLD

-349 ELLRNTLHFQNVVIT
+349 ELLRNTLHFQNIVIT

-373 QNYTAAEAAVAA
+373 QNYTSAEAAVAA
-385 LRAGVDMILMPQDLQ
+385 LRAGVDMVLMPQDLQ
-400 AAYDGVRKAISDG
+400 EAYDGVAKAIADG
-413 VLTENR
+413 VLTEDR

-433 LGLLTDVPQ
+433 LGLLSEVPQ
-442 SAA
+442 PAE

>member
-1 MKPKTVTILIVIL
+1 MKPKTIAILVIIL
-14 CICMVLAALA
+14 CVCMVLAALA
-24 LIVWNMPK
+24 LILWNMPK

-41 QTNSVFSPEP
+41 QTSSVFSSEP

-64 ELPAAAQ
+64 ELPAAAL
-71 AAPEAPQEKEPAAS
+71 APEAPRAQETPSAA
-85 SAVQSTQLA
+85 AQSTQLA
-94 EQILASMTPEEKLW
+94 EQILDTMTLEEKLW

-115 EALTGEEAVLESSD
+115 EALTGEEAVTESSD
-129 ALTQALAE
+129 ALQQALAE

-146 ARNIETREQTVS
+146 ARNIVSREQTVS
-158 LLADIRS
+158 LLADVKS
-165 SSRLTPFLGVDE
+165 ASRLAPFLGVDE
-177 EGGTVSRVGKNSAMD
+177 EGGTVSRVGANSAMG
-192 VKHLQDMSLYG
+192 VTQLQDMSAYG
-203 ASGDVSAL
+203 ASGDASAL
-211 YGDLYELAQSLGA
+211 YGDLYNLAQSLNT

-239 GSDENPMKL
+239 GSDKNPMKL

-255 ERCASMVAVSV
+255 ERCASMVSVSV

-287 TADDHNGAVSLD
+287 TADDHNGSVSLD

-349 ELLRNTLHFQNVVIT
+349 ELLRNTLHFQNIVIT

-373 QNYTAAEAAVAA
+373 QNYTSAEAAVAA
-385 LRAGVDMILMPQDLQ
+385 LRAGVDMVLMPQDLQ
-400 AAYDGVRKAISDG
+400 EAYDGVVKAIADG
-413 VLTENR
+413 VLTEDR

-433 LGLLTDVPQ
+433 LGLLSEVPQ
-442 SAA
+442 PAE

>member
-1 MKPKTVTILIVIL
+1 MKSKTVAILVVIL
-14 CICMVLAALA
+14 CVCMVLAALA
-24 LIVWNMPK
+24 LILWNMPK

-41 QTNSVFSPEP
+41 QTSSVFSSEP

-64 ELPAAAQ
+64 ELPAAAL
-71 AAPEAPQEKEPAAS
+71 APEAPQTQETPSAA
-85 SAVQSTQLA
+85 AQSTQLA
-94 EQILASMTPEEKLW
+94 EQILNSMTLEEKLW

-115 EALTGEEAVLESSD
+115 EALTGEEAMTESSE
-129 ALTQALAE
+129 ALQQALAE

-146 ARNIETREQTVS
+146 ARNLISREQTMA
-158 LLADIRS
+158 LLADVQS
-165 SSRLTPFLGVDE
+165 ASRLAPFLGVDE
-177 EGGTVSRVGKNSAMD
+177 EGGTVSRVGANSAMG
-192 VKHLQDMSLYG
+192 VTQLRDMSVYG
-203 ASGDVSAL
+203 ASGDASAL
-211 YGDLYELAQSLGA
+211 YGDLYSLAQSLNE

-255 ERCASMVAVSV
+255 ERCASMVSVSV

-287 TADDHNGAVSLD
+287 TADDHNGSVSLD

-314 AGIDK
+314 AGIGK

-364 DAQNMGSIA
+364 DAHNMGSIT
-373 QNYTAAEAAVAA
+373 QNYTPAEAAVAA
-385 LRAGVDMILMPQDLQ
+385 LRAGVDMVLMPQDLQ
-400 AAYDGVRKAISDG
+400 GAYDGVTKAIADG
-413 VLTENR
+413 VLTEDR

-433 LGLLTDVPQ
+433 LGLLSEVPQ
-442 SAA
+442 PAE

>member
-1 MKPKTVTILIVIL
+1 MKPKTIAILVIIL
-14 CICMVLAALA
+14 CVCMVLAALA
-24 LIVWNMPK
+24 LILWNMPK

-41 QTNSVFSPEP
+41 QTSSVFSSEP

-64 ELPAAAQ
+64 ELPAAAL
-71 AAPEAPQEKEPAAS
+71 APEAPRAQETPSAA
-85 SAVQSTQLA
+85 AQSTQLA
-94 EQILASMTPEEKLW
+94 EQILGTMTLEEKLW

-115 EALTGEEAVLESSD
+115 EALTGEEAVTESSD
-129 ALTQALAE
+129 ALQQALAE

-146 ARNIETREQTVS
+146 ARNLISREQTVS
-158 LLADIRS
+158 LLADVKS
-165 SSRLTPFLGVDE
+165 ASRLAPFLGVDE
-177 EGGTVSRVGKNSAMD
+177 EGGTVSRVGANSAMS
-192 VKHLQDMSLYG
+192 VTQLQDMSVYG
-203 ASGDVSAL
+203 ASGDASAL
-211 YGDLYELAQSLGA
+211 YGDLYNLAQSLNT

-239 GSDENPMKL
+239 GSDKNPMKL

-255 ERCASMVAVSV
+255 ERCASMVSVSV

-287 TADDHNGAVSLD
+287 TADDHNGSVSLD

-349 ELLRNTLHFQNVVIT
+349 ELLRNTLHFQNIVIT

-373 QNYTAAEAAVAA
+373 QNYTSAEAAVAA
-385 LRAGVDMILMPQDLQ
+385 LRAGVDMVLMPQDLSL
-400 AAYDGVRKAISDG
+400 IH
-413 VLTENR
+413 
-419 IDRSVLRILNVKIQ
+419 I
-433 LGLLTDVPQ
+433 
-442 SAA
+442 

>member
-1 MKPKTVTILIVIL
+1 MKPKTVAILVVIL
-14 CICMVLAALA
+14 CVCMVLAALA
-24 LIVWNMPK
+24 LILWNMPK

-41 QTNSVFSPEP
+41 QTSSVFSPEP

-64 ELPAAAQ
+64 ELPAAAL
-71 AAPEAPQEKEPAAS
+71 APEAPRAQETPSAA
-85 SAVQSTQLA
+85 AQSTQLA
-94 EQILASMTPEEKLW
+94 EQILDTMTLEEKLW

-115 EALTGEEAVLESSD
+115 EALTGEEAVTESSE
-129 ALTQALAE
+129 ALQQALAE

-146 ARNIETREQTVS
+146 ARNLISREQTMA
-158 LLADIRS
+158 LLADVQS
-165 SSRLTPFLGVDE
+165 ASRLAPFLGVDE
-177 EGGTVSRVGKNSAMD
+177 EGGTVSRVGANSAMG
-192 VKHLQDMSLYG
+192 VTQLRDMSVYG
-203 ASGDVSAL
+203 ASGDAAAL
-211 YGDLYELAQSLGA
+211 YGDLYDLAQSLNE

-255 ERCASMVAVSV
+255 ERCASMVSVSV

-287 TADDHNGAVSLD
+287 TADDHNGSVSLD

-349 ELLRNTLHFQNVVIT
+349 ELLRNTLHFQNIVIT

-373 QNYTAAEAAVAA
+373 QNYTSAEAAVAA
-385 LRAGVDMILMPQDLQ
+385 LRAGVDMVLMPQDLQ
-400 AAYDGVRKAISDG
+400 EAYDGVTKAIADG
-413 VLTENR
+413 VLTEDR

-433 LGLLTDVPQ
+433 LGLLSEVPQ
-442 SAA
+442 PAE

>member
-1 MKPKTVTILIVIL
+1 MKPKTVAILVIVL
-14 CICMVLAALA
+14 CVCMVLAALA

-41 QTNSVFSPEP
+41 KTSSVFSSEP

-64 ELPAAAQ
+64 ELPTAAL
-71 AAPEAPQEKEPAAS
+71 APEVPQESETPSTAA
-85 SAVQSTQLA
+85 QSTQLA
-94 EQILASMTPEEKLW
+94 EQILASMTLEEKLW

-115 EALTGEEAVLESSD
+115 EALTGEEAVTESSD

-146 ARNIETREQTVS
+146 ARNIVSREQTMS
-158 LLADIRS
+158 LLADVQS
-165 SSRLTPFLGVDE
+165 ASRLAPFLGVDE
-177 EGGTVSRVGKNSAMD
+177 EGGTVSRVGANSAMG
-192 VKHLQDMSLYG
+192 VTRLQDMSVYG
-203 ASGDVSAL
+203 ASGDASAL
-211 YGDLYELAQSLGA
+211 YGDLYDLAKSLHE

-255 ERCASMVAVSV
+255 ERCASMVSVSV

-287 TADDHNGAVSLD
+287 TADDHNGSVSLD

-337 DTPAD
+337 DMPAD

-364 DAQNMGSIA
+364 DAQNMGSIT
-373 QNYTAAEAAVAA
+373 QNYTPAEAAVAA

-400 AAYDGVRKAISDG
+400 AAYDGVAKAIADG
-413 VLTENR
+413 VLTEDR

-433 LGLLTDVPQ
+433 LGLLSEAPQ
-442 SAA
+442 PAD

>member
-1 MKPKTVTILIVIL
+1 MKSKTVAILVVIL
-14 CICMVLAALA
+14 CVCMVLAALA
-24 LIVWNMPK
+24 LILWNMPK

-41 QTNSVFSPEP
+41 QTSSVFSSEP

-64 ELPAAAQ
+64 ELPAAAL
-71 AAPEAPQEKEPAAS
+71 APEAPQTQETPSAA
-85 SAVQSTQLA
+85 AQSTQLA
-94 EQILASMTPEEKLW
+94 EQILNSMTLEEKLW

-115 EALTGEEAVLESSD
+115 EALTGEEAVTESSE
-129 ALTQALAE
+129 ALQQALAE

-146 ARNIETREQTVS
+146 ARNLISREQTVS
-158 LLADIRS
+158 LLADVKS
-165 SSRLTPFLGVDE
+165 ASRLAPFLGVDE
-177 EGGTVSRVGKNSAMD
+177 EGGTVSRVGANSAMG
-192 VKHLQDMSLYG
+192 VTQLRDMSVYG
-203 ASGDVSAL
+203 ASGDASAL
-211 YGDLYELAQSLGA
+211 YGDLYDLAQSLNE

-239 GSDENPMKL
+239 GSDDNPMKL

-255 ERCASMVAVSV
+255 ERCASMVSVSV

-287 TADDHNGAVSLD
+287 TADDHDGSVSLD

-314 AGIDK
+314 AGIGK

-364 DAQNMGSIA
+364 DAHNMGSIA
-373 QNYTAAEAAVAA
+373 QNYTPAEAAVAA

-400 AAYDGVRKAISDG
+400 GAYDGVTKAIADG
-413 VLTENR
+413 VLTEDR

-433 LGLLTDVPQ
+433 LGLLSEVPQ
-442 SAA
+442 PAE

>member
-1 MKPKTVTILIVIL
+1 MKPKTIAILVIIL
-14 CICMVLAALA
+14 CVCMVLAALA
-24 LIVWNMPK
+24 LILWNMPK

-41 QTNSVFSPEP
+41 QTSSVFSSEP

-64 ELPAAAQ
+64 ELPAAAL
-71 AAPEAPQEKEPAAS
+71 APEAPRAQETPSTAA
-85 SAVQSTQLA
+85 QSTQLA
-94 EQILASMTPEEKLW
+94 EQILSSMTLDEKLW

-115 EALTGEEAVLESSD
+115 EALTGEEAVTESSD
-129 ALTQALAE
+129 ALQQALAE

-146 ARNIETREQTVS
+146 ARNLISREQTVS
-158 LLADIRS
+158 LLADVKS
-165 SSRLTPFLGVDE
+165 ASRLAPFLGVDE
-177 EGGTVSRVGKNSAMD
+177 EGGTVSRVGANSAMG
-192 VKHLQDMSLYG
+192 VTQLQDMSVYG
-203 ASGDVSAL
+203 ASGDASAL
-211 YGDLYELAQSLGA
+211 YGDLYNLAQSLNT

-255 ERCASMVAVSV
+255 ERCASMVSVSV

-287 TADDHNGAVSLD
+287 TADDHNGSVSLD

-349 ELLRNTLHFQNVVIT
+349 ELLRNTLHFQNIVIT

-373 QNYTAAEAAVAA
+373 QNYTSAEAAVAA
-385 LRAGVDMILMPQDLQ
+385 LRAGVDMVLMPQDLQ
-400 AAYDGVRKAISDG
+400 EAYDGVTKAIADG
-413 VLTENR
+413 VLTEDR

-433 LGLLTDVPQ
+433 LGLLSEAPQ
-442 SAA
+442 PAE

>member
-1 MKPKTVTILIVIL
+1 MKSKTVAILVVIL
-14 CICMVLAALA
+14 CVCMVLAALA
-24 LIVWNMPK
+24 LILWNMPK

-41 QTNSVFSPEP
+41 QTSSVFSSES

-64 ELPAAAQ
+64 ELPAAAL
-71 AAPEAPQEKEPAAS
+71 APEAPQTQETPSAA
-85 SAVQSTQLA
+85 AQSTQLA
-94 EQILASMTPEEKLW
+94 EQILDTMTLEEKLW

-115 EALTGEEAVLESSD
+115 EALTGEDAVTESSE
-129 ALTQALAE
+129 ALQQALAE

-146 ARNIETREQTVS
+146 ARNILSREQTMA
-158 LLADIRS
+158 LLADVQGA
-165 SSRLTPFLGVDE
+165 SRLAPFLGVDE
-177 EGGTVSRVGKNSAMD
+177 EGGTVSRVGANSAMG
-192 VKHLQDMSLYG
+192 VTQLRDMSVYG
-203 ASGDVSAL
+203 ASGDASAL
-211 YGDLYELAQSLGA
+211 YGDLYDLAQSLNE

-255 ERCASMVAVSV
+255 ERCASMVSVSV

-287 TADDHNGAVSLD
+287 TADDHNGSVSLD

-314 AGIDK
+314 AGIGK

-364 DAQNMGSIA
+364 DAHNMGSIA
-373 QNYTAAEAAVAA
+373 QNYTPAEAAVAA

-400 AAYDGVRKAISDG
+400 EAYDGVTKAIADG
-413 VLTENR
+413 VLTEDR

-433 LGLLTDVPQ
+433 LGLLSEVPQ
-442 SAA
+442 PAE